1 MTNDGSI
8 AIGSVSWNRL
18 SSAIRRRNNAV
29 ARQNGKHRLKKRR
42 VAIPCANKQQQTGGS
57 LMGIRIFHV
66 AVMLSI
72 IQALSAGTV
81 QAQLADTVLFNGKIL
96 TVDGD
101 FSVREALAIDHGRVL
116 ATGTS
121 LQMQKLAGDHAR
133 QIDLGGR
140 TVIPG
145 LTDGHI
151 HGVRA
156 AATFG
161 TEVNW
166 IGVPTLKE
174 ALERIHQAAQTQ
186 KPGSWIIVAGGWT
199 EEQFAEKRRPN
210 AAEIVQAAPDNPVY
224 VQHLY
229 DWLLL
234 SPKAMEAL
242 NIKEDSDVPPQ
253 GRLERDAAAK
263 PTGVVIGNGNTL
275 LKIFDKVPRP
285 SLDEQVDGSRKFFR
299 EMNSLGITG
308 IVDGGG
314 VSMYPANYQAV
325 FQLWHD
331 RQLTVRVAY
340 HLCAPKPGS
349 ELADLQN
356 LTQLLPQNFGDDM
369 LHFNG
374 PGEILIWADWTDGDI
389 TPDGKARLLDLL
401 KWAASKRYTIQL
413 HWNPNRTVHDLLDVI
428 EEVNKDHPV
437 RDLRWTVLHLYNAS
451 EESLSRIKQLGLIWG
466 VQDGLYF
473 GGERFQK
480 DEGAAAA
487 RNLPRIATALRMGI
501 TVTAGTDAHRVS
513 SYNPFVS
520 LQWYLDGTTIGGTQ
534 TRGAEEAPSRR
545 QALEMYTRNSAFEAN
560 EDDRRG
566 TLEPGKLADLAV
578 LSADYMTVPVNEVG
592 RIRSVM
598 TMLGGKVVYA
608 DNPFAGL
615 AAKE

>member
-1 MTNDGSI
+1 M
-8 AIGSVSWNRL
+8 AL
-18 SSAIRRRNNAV
+18 
-29 ARQNGKHRLKKRR
+29 
-42 VAIPCANKQQQTGGS
+42 
-57 LMGIRIFHV
+57 
-66 AVMLSI
+66 
-72 IQALSAGTV
+72 QALSAGAA
-81 QAQLADTVLFNGKIL
+81 QAQIADTVLFNGKVL
-96 TVDGD
+96 TADAD
-101 FSVREALAIDHGRVL
+101 FSVKEAIAIEHGRVL
-116 ATGTS
+116 GTGTS
-121 LQMQKLAGDHAR
+121 QEMRKLAGEHAR
-133 QIDLGGR
+133 LIDLGGR

-166 IGVPTLKE
+166 IGVASLE
-174 ALERIHQAAQTQ
+174 QALEKIHQAAQTQ
-186 KPGSWIIVAGGWT
+186 KPGSWIVVAGGWT
-199 EEQFAEKRRPN
+199 EEQFAEKRRPVP
-210 AAEIVQAAPDNPVY
+210 AEVVAAAPDNPVY
-224 VQHLY
+224 IQHLY

-234 SPKAMEAL
+234 SPKAMEVL
-242 NIKEDSDVPPQ
+242 NIHDDADVSP
-253 GRLERDAAAK
+253 GGALARDDANQ
-263 PTGVVIGNGNTL
+263 PTGIVTGNGNTL

-285 SLDEQVDGSRKFFR
+285 TMEEQVDGSKKFFR

-314 VSMYPANYQAV
+314 VSMYPANYQAL
-325 FQLWHD
+325 FKLWHD

-389 TPDGKARLLDLL
+389 TPDGKAKLLDML

-428 EEVNKDHPV
+428 EEVSRDQPV
-437 RDLRWTVLHLYNAS
+437 RELRWTVLHLYDAS
-451 EESLSRIKQLGLIWG
+451 EDSLARIKQLGLIWG

-473 GGERFQK
+473 GGERLQQQV
-480 DEGAAAA
+480 GVAAA
-487 RNLPRIATALRMGI
+487 RRLPPIATALRMGI
-501 TVTAGTDAHRVS
+501 MVAAGTDAHRVS

-520 LQWYLDGTTIGGTQ
+520 LQWYLDGTTIGGIQ
-534 TRGAEEAPSRR
+534 TRGDEEAPSRR

-578 LSADYMTVPVNEVG
+578 LSADYLTAPVKEVG
-592 RIRSVM
+592 KIRSVL
-598 TMLGGKVVYA
+598 TMVGGKIVFA
-608 DNPFAGL
+608 DEPYAGL
-615 AAKE
+615 DAP